1 MMLLFQLEHNHSYL
15 WFFLKTETA
24 WFSNTWIFQWANVSE
39 KEKEQGR
46 KKEKNQLG

>member
-1 MMLLFQLEHNHSYL
+1 MTLLFQLEHNHSYL
-15 WFFLKTETA
+15 WFFLKRKLFEP
-24 WFSNTWIFQWANVSE
+24 NTLIFKRANVSE